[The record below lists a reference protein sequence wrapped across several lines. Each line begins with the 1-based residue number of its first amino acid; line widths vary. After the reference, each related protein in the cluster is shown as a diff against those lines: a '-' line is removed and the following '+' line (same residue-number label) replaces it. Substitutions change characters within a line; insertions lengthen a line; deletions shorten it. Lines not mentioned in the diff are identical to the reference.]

1 MRKIIFIT
9 IYILSISTS
18 LGQNFEGKIIY
29 SNTCI
34 SNIPQITSESLS
46 SLTGSKQEF
55 IIKEGNYKSITNG
68 TFFDW
73 QLYINMS
80 GKFYTKVTSSE
91 TTNCIDDKKQHK
103 EDEVISLKLNKNVT
117 KILDYNC
124 DELIVEYNRKVEKY
138 YFNSGIIIINTK
150 VFKNEKF
157 QNWYGYFLRANVF
170 PLKIITETFA
180 VTFESVATEITPL
193 KIEDKTF
200 ELPKGIIIEEK

>member
-1 MRKIIFIT
+1 MRRIIFIA

-18 LGQNFEGKIIY
+18 FGQNFEGKIIY

-46 SLTGSKQEF
+46 SLIGSKQKF

-73 QLYINMS
+73 QLYINTS
-80 GKFYTKVTSSE
+80 GKFYSKVTSSE

-124 DELIVEYNRKVEKY
+124 DELIVKYNRKVEKY
-138 YFNSGIIIINTK
+138 YFNSGIIINTK
-150 VFKNEKF
+150 IFKNNKF

-170 PLKIITETFA
+170 PLKMITETFA
-180 VTFESVATEITPL
+180 LTFESIATEIIPL

>member
-1 MRKIIFIT
+1 MRKIIFIA

-46 SLTGSKQEF
+46 SLMGSKQEY
-55 IIKEGNYKSITNG
+55 IIKKGNYKSITNG

-73 QLYINMS
+73 QLYINSS
-80 GKFYTKVTSSE
+80 GKFYTKATSSE
-91 TTNCIDDKKQHK
+91 TTYCVDDKKQAK
-103 EDEVISLKLNKNVT
+103 EDEVISIKLNKNVT

-124 DELIVEYNRKVEKY
+124 DELIVKYDRKVQKY
-138 YFNSGIIIINTK
+138 YFNSGIIINTK
-150 VFKNEKF
+150 IFKNDKF
-157 QNWYGYFLRANVF
+157 QNWYGYLLRANVF

-180 VTFESVATEITPL
+180 LTAESVATEIIPL

-200 ELPKGIIIEEK
+200 QLPEGIKVEEK

>member
-1 MRKIIFIT
+1 MRKIIFIA

-34 SNIPQITSESLS
+34 SNIPEITSESLS
-46 SLTGSKQEF
+46 SLMGSKQEY

-73 QLYINMS
+73 QLYINTS
-80 GKFYTKVTSSE
+80 GKFYTKATSSD
-91 TTNCIDDKKQHK
+91 TTYCVDDKKQAK
-103 EDEVISLKLNKNVT
+103 EDEVISVKLNKNVT
-117 KILDYNC
+117 KILEYNC
-124 DELIVEYNRKVEKY
+124 DELIVKYDRKVQKY
-138 YFNSGIIIINTK
+138 YFNSGIIINTEI
-150 VFKNEKF
+150 FKNDKF
-157 QNWYGYFLRANVF
+157 QNWYGYLLRANVF

-180 VTFESVATEITPL
+180 LTAESVATEIIPL

-200 ELPKGIIIEEK
+200 ELPEGIKVEEK

>member
-1 MRKIIFIT
+1 MRIIIFIA

-34 SNIPQITSESLS
+34 SNFPQITSESLS

-73 QLYINMS
+73 QLYINKS

-91 TTNCIDDKKQHK
+91 TTYCIDDKKQHK

-117 KILDYNC
+117 KILDYDC

-138 YFNSGIIIINTK
+138 YFNSGIIINTK
-150 VFKNEKF
+150 VK
-157 QNWYGYFLRANVF
+157 
-170 PLKIITETFA
+170 
-180 VTFESVATEITPL
+180 
-193 KIEDKTF
+193 
-200 ELPKGIIIEEK
+200 